1 MKKFLCIIS
10 IVALCISLLTIVA
23 SAHSGRTDSNGGHYD
38 RSTGEYHY
46 HHGYPAHDHYDIDGD
61 GDIDCP
67 YKFKNNTNHNSS
79 SGQPQSKPSVNQQN
93 TNTEHSKDLTFGEVI
108 LIILKIIGI
117 SLIVLF
123 LGCVIWLIINE
134 WIIVPPLIWLCK
146 KVSKSEVNEDK
157 VRIASYIIVVVIIIT
172 ITALGVLVSEG
183 IL

>member
-1 MKKFLCIIS
+1 MKKYLYIIF
-10 IVALCISLLTIVA
+10 IVALCISLLAIVV
-23 SAHSGRTDSNGGHYD
+23 SAHPGRTDSNGGHYD
-38 RSTGEYHY
+38 HSTGEYHY
-46 HHGYPAHDHYDIDGD
+46 HHGYPAHDHYDMDGD

-67 YKFKNNTNHNSS
+67 YEFNDKTNHNSS
-79 SGQPQSKPSVNQQN
+79 SGKPQTKPSTNQQGAD
-93 TNTEHSKDLTFGEVI
+93 TEYAKEPTLGEII

-117 SLIVLF
+117 LLIVLF
-123 LGCVIWLIINE
+123 LGGFIWWIITE
-134 WIIVPPLIWLCK
+134 WIVVPPLIWLCK

>member
-1 MKKFLCIIS
+1 MKKYLYITLVI
-10 IVALCISLLTIVA
+10 ALCISLLTIVA

-46 HHGYPAHDHYDIDGD
+46 HHGYPAHDHYDMDGD

-67 YKFKNNTNHNSS
+67 YKFHNKTNHDSSNNTSDKT
-79 SGQPQSKPSVNQQN
+79 PTKPN
-93 TNTEHSKDLTFGEVI
+93 TNVEQSRELTFGEII
-108 LIILKIIGI
+108 LLILKIIGI
-117 SLIVLF
+117 LLIVLF
-123 LGCVIWLIINE
+123 LGGFIWWIITE
-134 WIIVPPLIWLCK
+134 WIVVPPLIWLCK

>member
-1 MKKFLCIIS
+1 MKKYLYITFVI
-10 IVALCISLLTIVA
+10 ALCISLLTIVA
-23 SAHSGRTDSNGGHYD
+23 SAHSGKTDSNGGHYD

-46 HHGYPAHDHYDIDGD
+46 HHGYPAPDHYDMDGD

-67 YKFKNNTNHNSS
+67 YKFHNKTNHDSSNNTSDKT
-79 SGQPQSKPSVNQQN
+79 PTKQN
-93 TNTEHSKDLTFGEVI
+93 TNVEQSRELTFGEII

-123 LGCVIWLIINE
+123 FGCCIWLIINE
-134 WIIVPPLIWLCK
+134 LIIAPPLIWLCK

>member
-1 MKKFLCIIS
+1 M
-10 IVALCISLLTIVA
+10 
-23 SAHSGRTDSNGGHYD
+23 
-38 RSTGEYHY
+38 
-46 HHGYPAHDHYDIDGD
+46 DGD

-67 YKFKNNTNHNSS
+67 YKFHNKTNHDSSNNTSDKT
-79 SGQPQSKPSVNQQN
+79 PTKPN
-93 TNTEHSKDLTFGEVI
+93 TNVEQSRELTFGEII

-123 LGCVIWLIINE
+123 FGCCIWLIINE
-134 WIIVPPLIWLCK
+134 LIIAPPLIWLCK